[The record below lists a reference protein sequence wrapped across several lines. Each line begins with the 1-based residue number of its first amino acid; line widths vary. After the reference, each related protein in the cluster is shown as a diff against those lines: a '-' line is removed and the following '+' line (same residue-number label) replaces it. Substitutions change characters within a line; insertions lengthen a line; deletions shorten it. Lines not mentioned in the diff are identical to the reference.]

1 MDIKV
6 RRHLS
11 ALIDIQGMII
21 YAYAL
26 YWEAI
31 TTLRRHH
38 DWTKEDFE
46 RIHVILDFIETRAR
60 YSSTTFSHKILFLK
74 GEKYASIKLNVADL
88 HYRQEGSAG
97 ELDSIEEA
105 IKLAKKEG
113 MLNVQPAMA
122 PH

>member
-1 MDIKV
+1 MLPNNVSQVAMDIKV
-6 RRHLS
+6 RRHVS

-21 YAYAL
+21 YAYTL

-46 RIHVILDFIETRAR
+46 RIHVILDFIENRAR

-74 GEKYASIKLNVADL
+74 GENMQA
-88 HYRQEGSAG
+88 
-97 ELDSIEEA
+97 
-105 IKLAKKEG
+105 
-113 MLNVQPAMA
+113 
-122 PH
+122 